1 MRVTF
6 SLLLFACAAEAGDAQ
21 QFVTTTD
28 PAIACHDEEVLLS
41 IWHAQGLVSSV
52 DYRDDTAMVVVSSRH
67 WLKTRAD
74 VQMQIAFAAYCRV
87 AVKYGRGKVEV
98 TGYNGYPLYGTV
110 VDGRWHKRLTGG

>member
-1 MRVTF
+1 MTF

-21 QFVTTTD
+21 PFVTAAD
-28 PAIACHDEEVLLS
+28 PAIACHEEEVLLS
-41 IWHAQGLVSSV
+41 IWHAQKMLSSV
-52 DYRDDTAMVVVSSRH
+52 DYSGETATIVVSSRH

-98 TGYNGYPLYGTV
+98 TGYNGHPLYGTV
-110 VDGRWHKRLTGG
+110 VDGRWHNRLTGG